1 MQIGSRNTVLLAEGN
16 GYFRPIEV
24 TAGQFLIDSEAS
36 LRGALPQLAG
46 PTAANDGTAAPT
58 EPSGDDGHGGIA
70 TPQQADHQAGSH
82 GAAAPAESSGDDGH
96 SGITTPQ

>member
-1 MQIGSRNTVLLAEGN
+1 MEIIN
-16 GYFRPIEV
+16 GLHAGDKVV

-46 PTAANDGTAAPT
+46 RTATND
-58 EPSGDDGHGGIA
+58 
-70 TPQQADHQAGSH
+70 

-96 SGITTPQ
+96 DGITTPQQADHQAGSHTRRRRKSTAGRAP